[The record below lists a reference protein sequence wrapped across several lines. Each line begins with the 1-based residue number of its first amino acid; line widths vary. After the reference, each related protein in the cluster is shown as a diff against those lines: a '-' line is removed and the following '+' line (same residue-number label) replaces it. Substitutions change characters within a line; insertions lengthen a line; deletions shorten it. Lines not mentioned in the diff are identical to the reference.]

1 MDIGSRSQHGAELEG
16 LYTVPDERRKGHAT
30 LCLGQICRHL
40 LSSLPRL
47 TLRVDEKDE
56 STGRGSRARWASWP
70 GRVQRLVCWT
80 RRSHVPPDSQPPS
93 PLRRGP
99 RHPPR
104 APRIPRWLP
113 LALER
118 FDEVLVD
125 HAHCEKKAAANA
137 LSLLQAYPDLPGLP
151 AQMARLAREESAHL
165 ARVLDLMAARGLTL
179 TKDAGDPYAQ
189 GLQKLI
195 RTPARGAQ
203 AGPAAGGGGHRG
215 ALLRAALAARR
226 GLEDPALRASTG
238 SWRSPRTGT
247 SRSSSGWR

>member
-1 MDIGSRSQHGAELEG
+1 MSRPTPSRRPLSGEG
-16 LYTVPDERRKGHAT
+16 PVILHAAT
-30 LCLGQICRHL
+30 
-40 LSSLPRL
+40 
-47 TLRVDEKDE
+47 D
-56 STGRGSRARWASWP
+56 
-70 GRVQRLVCWT
+70 
-80 RRSHVPPDSQPPS
+80 
-93 PLRRGP
+93 
-99 RHPPR
+99 
-104 APRIPRWLP
+104 PRWLP

-195 RTPARGAQ
+195 RTPAAERRTDRLLVAAVIEARSCERLSLLAEGLTDPALARFYGELAQ
-203 AGPAAGGGGHRG
+203 SEDGHQSLFYRLAVAASAGDEARVKARLEWMLEREAQVITDVG
-215 ALLRAALAARR
+215 LRAAIH
-226 GLEDPALRASTG
+226 
-238 SWRSPRTGT
+238 
-247 SRSSSGWR
+247 